1 VHGLPFA
8 SYFKANC
15 SRIIYRRREKILLY
29 NKSCEWR
36 GLASSCSW
44 SCFDGPPPFASL
56 LPTIYRAR
64 LMLHQNERH
73 TADVRYPSDVAHADI
88 ASAAKH
94 TLVRLHDVEEA
105 TPAGTPINAFINL
118 VDLDLLVATIVL
130 VDLVLRRPS
139 PTTTGTM
146 CAHSETF
153 LSGHS
158 PVKVHS
164 EAICSPNWSL
174 HMAAE
179 SQNHST

>member
-1 VHGLPFA
+1 
-8 SYFKANC
+8 
-15 SRIIYRRREKILLY
+15 
-29 NKSCEWR
+29 
-36 GLASSCSW
+36 
-44 SCFDGPPPFASL
+44 
-56 LPTIYRAR
+56 
-64 LMLHQNERH
+64 MLHQNERH

-88 ASAAKH
+88 ASAAKR

-139 PTTTGTM
+139 LTTSGTIG
-146 CAHSETF
+146 AHGETF
-153 LSGHS
+153 LSGLS

-164 EAICSPNWSL
+164 EATCSSNWLL

-179 SQNHST
+179 SQKYLI